1 MKPSV
6 YIILAILATT
16 ASAAPQQQRLR
27 LQQQQQE
34 QSGEVQSEATTAAT
48 ARKPAAAAAA
58 ETEDQRPAEIPR
70 PAASSTSRPVETKP
84 EAESGDASSDVRR
97 EEHKKIVPFQFHR
110 VCRELDLKRPNCSCV
125 WESTFQ
131 VSNLGLKALID
142 SRYLALSLTLSYI
155 THSFPNEG
163 YQGWK
168 KFNMVRVTGM

>member
-16 ASAAPQQQRLR
+16 ASSAPQQQHLR

-34 QSGEVQSEATTAAT
+34 QSGEDQSESTTTAAAA

-142 SRYLALSLTLSYI
+142 SRYLAASLTLSCT

-163 YQGWK
+163 YQG
-168 KFNMVRVTGM
+168 